1 MNFDKPGVSGA
12 AVVTSDT
19 DLNEYRWLW
28 IGGAGDGTL
37 KVTTKEG
44 SVIAFAGVPVGIFPV
59 SVRLVWDT
67 GTGVTGI
74 IGMN

>member
-1 MNFDKPGVSGA
+1 MNESKPGVSGA
-12 AVVTSDT
+12 AVTPSDT
-19 DLNEYRWLW
+19 AANEFRWLW

-44 SVIAFAGVPVGIFPV
+44 SVISFAGVPVGVFPV

-67 GTGVTGI
+67 GTGVTNI
-74 IGMN
+74 VGMN